1 MEKKFSYY
9 FEKISDTY
17 LPLLL
22 LLLTFSGSATT
33 LYSKLPNYCPS
44 VLRYMFCVLLQ
55 VLVQFIV
62 DFGQDVV
69 LDDLFLCMGSFWT
82 FIFSCFIPSALP
94 LFLDE
99 MNREYWLQLWDEQ
112 KNYTDI
118 LERSPTLLS
127 NVLRFC
133 NSKISG

>member
-1 MEKKFSYY
+1 MEKKLSYY
-9 FEKISDTY
+9 FEKITDTY
-17 LPLLL
+17 LLLLL
-22 LLLTFSGSATT
+22 LLLTFSGSTTT
-33 LYSKLPNYCPS
+33 LYSKLPYYCPS
-44 VLRYMFCVLLQ
+44 MLCYMFSVLLQ

-62 DFGQDVV
+62 DLGQDVV
-69 LDDLFLCMGSFWT
+69 LHDLFLCMGSFWT

-94 LFLDE
+94 LVYE

-112 KNYTDI
+112 KYYTDI
-118 LERSPTLLS
+118 LERSPTFLS